1 MQILLIVL
9 NQTTNKNQN
18 YYTTTMKTET
28 IESVR
33 HEVRELQLWI
43 ENTGTYYERFLVP
56 IAKNFQRK
64 LKKNTFDMTKAPKA
78 YYAVCLLASNDYK
91 EQFGYSFTKLVRDLV
106 AQNLAEEYHA
116 EILAQNGEMFS

>member
-1 MQILLIVL
+1 M
-9 NQTTNKNQN
+9 NK
-18 YYTTTMKTET
+18 ET

-43 ENTGTYYERFLVP
+43 ENTSTYYERFLVP
-56 IAKNFQRK
+56 IAKSFQRK
-64 LKKNTFDMTKAPKA
+64 IKKNTFDMTKAPKT

-116 EILAQNGEMFS
+116 EILAQNGEMFSWNKNS

>member
-1 MQILLIVL
+1 M
-9 NQTTNKNQN
+9 NK
-18 YYTTTMKTET
+18 ET

-43 ENTGTYYERFLVP
+43 EHTDTYYERFLVP

-64 LKKNTFDMTKAPKA
+64 LKNNTFDSTKAPKA

-91 EQFGYSFTKLVRDLV
+91 ESFGYSFTKLVRDLV

-116 EILAQNGEMFS
+116 EILVQNGEMFS

>member
-1 MQILLIVL
+1 M
-9 NQTTNKNQN
+9 NK
-18 YYTTTMKTET
+18 ET

-43 ENTGTYYERFLVP
+43 ENTSTYYERFLVP

-64 LKKNTFDMTKAPKA
+64 IKNKTFDMTKAPKA
-78 YYAVCLLASNDYK
+78 YYAVCLLANNDYA
-91 EQFGYSFTKLVRDLV
+91 EQFGYNFTKLVRDLV

-116 EILAQNGEMFS
+116 EILVQNGEMFS